1 MRKSLISLA
10 IPFLLAACGSI
21 NSSIGAGFSA
31 QAGLSRAR
39 IDVTI
44 VRVYDQK
51 TGSFKYYDS
60 VFTLTQPA
68 ITFTMPAGTIGGRV
82 TSAAI
87 TISDSSGN
95 RYGDIDGQ
103 YTQSFNARLIQGYAC
118 SGTSGA
124 PIVDSDPDSCT
135 AANRVAMTRQQT
147 FPESNNNST
156 VQLLIPRIAEVALQ
170 DCEEGPCP
178 ANLSMAVAFTII
190 DDLNRNQIV
199 TTSRIPIPV
208 YRVSDTRREE

>member
-1 MRKSLISLA
+1 MRKSLIPLV
-10 IPFLLAACGSI
+10 IPFLLAACGSV

-51 TGSFKYYDS
+51 TGGFKYYDS

-68 ITFTMPAGTIGGRV
+68 VTFTMPAGTVGGRV
-82 TSAAI
+82 TSAAV

-118 SGTSGA
+118 TSTSGT
-124 PIVDSDPDSCT
+124 PVVDSDPDSCA
-135 AANRVAMTRQQT
+135 AANRVAITRQQT
-147 FPESNNNST
+147 FPEANNNSA

-170 DCEEGPCP
+170 DCQEGPCP
-178 ANLSMAVAFTII
+178 ANLSMAVTFTVV
-190 DDLNRNQIV
+190 DDLNRTQAV